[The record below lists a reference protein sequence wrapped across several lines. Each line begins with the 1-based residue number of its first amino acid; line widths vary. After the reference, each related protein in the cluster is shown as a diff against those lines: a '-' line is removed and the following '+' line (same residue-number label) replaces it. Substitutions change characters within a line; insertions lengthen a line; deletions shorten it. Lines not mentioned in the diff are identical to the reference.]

1 MRAQVVAAS
10 MPAAPPGWFERVV
23 RAATAVLASA
33 AAALGFGRGK
43 RAEPAPT
50 TPEPIDEPPAEMLP
64 PVGELLPVGNA
75 GLVLVAPYMPRL
87 FMMLGLSD
95 ERAFTSPQA
104 AERAALLLQ
113 LMVTGEAAAP
123 EPALVL
129 NKLLCGIEL
138 ALPVP
143 RELAPT
149 EAERSAVDGLLAAVI
164 QHWKVLGTTSL
175 AGLRETFLQREGRLQ
190 HADEHWQLNIEPRPF
205 DMLIDQLPWGYAT
218 IRHPWMKEVLHVEW
232 R

>member
-1 MRAQVVAAS
+1 VV
-10 MPAAPPGWFERVV
+10 
-23 RAATAVLASA
+23 ASA

-43 RAEPAPT
+43 RAEPAPS
-50 TPEPIDEPPAEMLP
+50 TPEPIDEPPVEMLP

-175 AGLRETFLQREGRLQ
+175 AGLRETFLQRDGRLQ